1 MEALINMAG
10 ATDWNKYL
18 EELKCIETL
27 SRVFRY
33 TSPIVIYMVKA
44 G

>member
-1 MEALINMAG
+1 MEALINIAG

-18 EELKCIETL
+18 EDLKCIETL
-27 SRVFRY
+27 SQVFRY
-33 TSPIVIYMVKA
+33 TSPVVIFMVEA